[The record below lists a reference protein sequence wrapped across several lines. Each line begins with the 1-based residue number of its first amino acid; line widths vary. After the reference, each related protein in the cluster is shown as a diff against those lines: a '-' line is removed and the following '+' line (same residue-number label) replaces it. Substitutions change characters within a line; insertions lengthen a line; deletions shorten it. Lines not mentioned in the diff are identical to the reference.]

1 MSVIIYNL
9 NGTGTEIPAINIG
22 ANTSLIIIQGV
33 ATATGNYAISY
44 TGTPNV
50 TAQVDISYRGSLDI
64 TTNSTTFSILGQ
76 SFNQN
81 DLNRELEI
89 TARWTGS
96 TWKVITKKDFK
107 EAGIIEA
114 SHLSSN
120 SVTTFAIEDG
130 AVTEPKLATNSVSTV
145 KIQDDAVTK
154 DKINADIAGLG
165 LSQAVGGELDVNVDN
180 STLEINSDTL
190 RIKNDG
196 VTTVKI
202 LDQNVTTSKI
212 NDLAVTTAKIND
224 GAITTAKIGDGQV
237 TNVKLATDSVSTVKI
252 LDDAVTNDKLATM
265 SNSSV
270 KIGNSTG
277 TPTDLVL
284 GNNEIPIGNGTTVTA
299 TNLNTII
306 ASRKQIVSVPLLI
319 SFESG
324 EQTTTTTCWFPPSNT
339 YYLSSVLVSVISDL
353 SGTNDATIDV
363 NFDGQGIIK
372 FNVPNVNSTI
382 IIPSGTTAGNN
393 ILYSATYVNSAVDR
407 VNPSALSK
415 YFNLIATKANPGGK
429 VIATCV
435 FHEIL

>member
-284 GNNEIPIGNGTTVTA
+284 GNNKLPLGNGTTVT
-299 TNLNTII
+299 TIDKESI
-306 ASRKQIVSVPLLI
+306 TVNNDLLVLSYTI
-319 SFESG
+319 SFE
-324 EQTTTTTCWFPPSNT
+324 TNFNNNT
-339 YYLSSVLVSVISDL
+339 IRFLSPVQVIPTSIPARYGIKAACYTVTDTL
-353 SGTNDATIDV
+353 SGTDDATIELQINGLTITGGTITIPASSTKGSYATTSILSGIDSLGSLDV
-363 NFDGQGIIK
+363 LDIF
-372 FNVPNVNSTI
+372 FNKP
-382 IIPSGTTAGNN
+382 TAGGSVQ
-393 ILYSATYVNSAVDR
+393 LFVYLLR
-407 VNPSALSK
+407 VQ
-415 YFNLIATKANPGGK
+415 
-429 VIATCV
+429 
-435 FHEIL
+435 

>member
-9 NGTGTEIPAINIG
+9 NGTGTEIPAINI
-22 ANTSLIIIQGV
+22 ALNTSLIIIQGV

-50 TAQVDISYRGSLDI
+50 TAQVNISYRGSLDI

-145 KIQDDAVTK
+145 KIQDDAVTAA
-154 DKINADIAGLG
+154 KINADVAGLG
-165 LSQAVGGELDVNVDN
+165 LSQAISGALDVNVDN
-180 STLEINSDTL
+180 STLEISTDT
-190 RIKNDG
+190 
-196 VTTVKI
+196 VQVKDLGI
-202 LDQNVTTSKI
+202 TTSKI
-212 NDLAVTTAKIND
+212 NDLAVTSGKLADSSVTTAKILND
-224 GAITTAKIGDGQV
+224 NITTAKIADGNV
-237 TNVKLATDSVSTVKI
+237 TANKLSSDSVTTVKI
-252 LDDAVTNDKLATM
+252 NDNAVTNDKLANMTA
-265 SNSSV
+265 SSV
-270 KIGNSTG
+270 KIGDASGN
-277 TPTDLVL
+277 PTDLVL
-284 GNNEIPIGNGTTVTA
+284 ANGHVPIGNGTTVT
-299 TNLNTII
+299 TTDLNTLIT
-306 ASRKQIVSVPLLI
+306 ATKQVVSLPIYI

-324 EQTTTTTCWFPPSNT
+324 EQTKTATCWFPKSGS
-339 YYLSSVLVSVISDL
+339 YYLSSVLISVISDIA
-353 SGTNDATIDV
+353 GTDNALIDV
-363 NFDGQGIIK
+363 NFGAQPIVK
-372 FNVPNVNSTI
+372 FNTPNFNSTI
-382 IIPSGTTAGNN
+382 IIPASTTAGNE
-393 ILYSATYVNSAVDR
+393 ILYSLTNVNSPVDR
-407 VNPSALSK
+407 INPSALAN
-415 YFNLIATKANPGGK
+415 YFYLNATKTTPGGK

-435 FHEIL
+435 FHEI

>member
-284 GNNEIPIGNGTTVTA
+284 GNNKLPLGNGTTVTTIDKESITVNNDLLVLSYTISFE
-299 TNLNTII
+299 TNFNNNTII
-306 ASRKQIVSVPLLI
+306 EL
-319 SFESG
+319 
-324 EQTTTTTCWFPPSNT
+324 
-339 YYLSSVLVSVISDL
+339 
-353 SGTNDATIDV
+353 TN
-363 NFDGQGIIK
+363 IK
-372 FNVPNVNSTI
+372 FYNFE
-382 IIPSGTTAGNN
+382 
-393 ILYSATYVNSAVDR
+393 R
-407 VNPSALSK
+407 K
-415 YFNLIATKANPGGK
+415 YKRR
-429 VIATCV
+429 
-435 FHEIL
+435 